1 MNAAQATLYGAL
13 IGALIAGIFTLLGV
27 VAGLLDQAWLRR
39 RGEETVPHL
48 GVKGHLETQEV
59 NYLGFC
65 HMCGVGRGQG
75 GTGQDRGDRAALEGS
90 QGKGEQSKLIPPLS

>member
-59 NYLGFC
+59 NHLGFC
-65 HMCGVGRGQG
+65 HLGDGYVWRRPWPGWYR
-75 GTGQDRGDRAALEGS
+75 TG
-90 QGKGEQSKLIPPLS
+90 